1 VKLEVVFQ
9 KASDIG
15 RCFLFKG
22 GHPQHMQ
29 SCVVYHLKFSNCN
42 GKISSLVKRRRF
54 EENKSGS
61 QKDETCFCH

>member
-1 VKLEVVFQ
+1 
-9 KASDIG
+9 
-15 RCFLFKG
+15 
-22 GHPQHMQ
+22 MQ